1 MKMVSLLDTT
11 GIIIRPKYSA
21 HGSIVIPSTTEY
33 KSINSSGLLL
43 CHREVQSTLSLDKAK
58 KCKFL
63 EE

>member
-1 MKMVSLLDTT
+1 MKMVSLVDMT
-11 GIIIRPKYSA
+11 GIIIRPKYSD

-43 CHREVQSTLSLDKAK
+43 YHREVQVLTRLRNAN
-58 KCKFL
+58 L